1 MKKKLLL
8 WGLLALAPLAGRA
21 DDVLMP
27 QFGKQVV
34 TVGKDASVTYYDYKG
49 TESMKTGGT
58 NNAFATTIFKPAQEN
73 YAIQIVF
80 EEFELNRYGDSYDAK
95 LYLYNG
101 VFDTTS
107 VTYPTA
113 GSGVTANG
121 KFPETGNWLAT
132 LTGTYSNLTYTST
145 DATGALSCCLYFK
158 DPYESKGWKA
168 TVRAVEVKDMT
179 ITSATTDYTAVKD
192 DIWAGKQ
199 NIGLGAVNITAD
211 GFANPDALK
220 SISFTLAQTGGTVF
234 NPESLKLYAGNAER
248 TSALTEIES
257 TVSES
262 NGTYTL
268 TPATAP
274 TLGTGENLFCIGG
287 DVLATA
293 AIDARTTLT
302 VTGMETVK
310 SYTTLTTTTP
320 AALTVQ
326 PVYLL
331 INNQKLTV
339 TVDRDITFYDDGG
352 KEGKISNNF
361 EGWITF
367 LPKNEGKKVQIALK
381 NISIFYTT
389 YAANLGNQDVLKIY
403 NGDAESNEV
412 LYTAQEEKPADMV
425 VKSTA
430 ANGALTLYLKSKTPS
445 SYYQG
450 SGFEGVAS
458 EFEPVAMTVTGSSVT
473 RASSASVAAAT
484 TGVPMLTIAL
494 TTENTEPA
502 KVLKTMSFSANK
514 TAAQISKAT
523 LYYTGA
529 NSTFATGT
537 KVGEAT
543 VSNDEFT
550 ITSDEGITLREGANY
565 LHLACDIAAS
575 ARNDSKVDAKCT
587 KATFADNTEC
597 TDFTTPEGALTVANV
612 WHSVVGTKTIS
623 VYDTWTYT
631 HTVASAYSSN
641 YKAEQ
646 GDQITTF
653 VPTTA
658 GNIIEMNFSDFA
670 VSYSSSS
677 YGVRADYKIYAGTS
691 TAGALLW
698 QADATNCTT
707 GPGKIRSTSQDGA
720 ITVVFN
726 AKTDYSYYAAKG
738 WHATVS
744 EYTPVAMEV
753 KTSELQ
759 TASTQAVVRNQK
771 HAALIDAAITT
782 EGTLSPLAVNGVKV
796 TMGSACAAAIDS
808 VLLLQDDKVI
818 AKAEVTAGTTELTLE
833 PNITLAEGDNAMTLA
848 VNVKENAA
856 FNTLVKFESVQI
868 TAGGN
873 TLTTTLPDHGRTVR
887 NIYLL
892 QTGTNT
898 VNVDENMLLFYDN
911 GGPDGQITT
920 GTSGTVTFVPTVA
933 NTAIQLKVN
942 KWAITGADCFYIYY
956 GTATKDQADVS
967 LTYYTKDIDKMVII
981 SSDESG
987 ALTVNFQSKTTYA
1000 TDGWEIEVTCHELQP
1015 LVLDSIVV
1023 SDVSN
1028 DLVLRGSADVK
1039 VLRAAMYV
1047 SGDRTPLKIGN
1058 FTVENTF
1065 GADAVKIYKT
1075 GTLDSFG
1082 TLNPVTADDAIS
1094 ERGTHYYWIALDI
1107 PSETEENS
1115 TATATL
1121 KSVAVNGTATQP
1133 KNTVSASFKVIGG
1146 MHGTYRVGASAE
1158 ADFKTIQA
1166 AVDALQNG
1174 MEDAV
1179 TFLIEPGTY
1188 TEKVTIPEVSGTSA
1202 DHTVTFRSLTG
1213 NREDVI
1219 IRHDNYTAQTSSAG
1233 DATQGVFTIS
1243 GADYI
1248 TLSNLTLTTN
1258 HDSYHTVVLVDNKS
1272 EHITIDSCYIYRAEN
1287 TTGTQMK
1294 LVYVYAAD
1302 ATCNNNY
1309 FTLSHSLLK
1318 GGYTGVTVSGNY
1330 TTKQTGA
1337 HIIGNTFEGQGSQS
1351 IYISAGEIDAVVDGN
1366 SVSKTLEGSKS
1377 TWAVDVTLTEG
1388 GQISNNN
1395 IYVNLSTNACYGL
1408 YLRAN
1413 TATEEKPIRVYNN
1426 VVDLHNTATSNSYG
1440 IETKAQTNV
1449 IIANNTVR
1457 TTGDNTYALHLGGK
1471 GTNLQILNNLF
1482 YSSKLAA
1489 VWIPSAGYVTTFDHN
1504 LLYSEGEGK
1513 NFGKI
1518 GATEYADIA
1527 AWRTAIS
1534 STADISEAVAFESDE
1549 ILRPKNKGNLVSAT
1563 VLDFITT
1570 DITGRT
1576 RATVPTIGAY
1586 EWVDQTPTGC
1596 SEAEASVSL
1605 YPNPATD
1612 RLHVATATNGTI
1624 NVVGIDGRIWLTQP
1638 TNGTTTHIDV
1648 SALPQGIYLLQI
1660 DSENGRT
1667 TERFIKK

>member
-34 TVGKDASVTYYDYKG
+34 TVDKDAPVTYYDYKG
-49 TESMKTGGT
+49 TEDIASASI
-58 NNAFATTIFKPAQEN
+58 NNSLATTIFKPAQDG
-73 YAIQIVF
+73 YVIQIVF
-80 EEFELNRYGDSYDAK
+80 DEVDVKNDGSSYPAK
-95 LYLYNG
+95 LYVYNG
-101 VFDTTS
+101 VFDTTK
-107 VTYPTA
+107 VEYPTTT
-113 GSGVTANG
+113 SGVSTNS
-121 KFPETGNWLAT
+121 FSSITDNRLAE
-132 LTGTYSNLTYTST
+132 LDGTYSNLTYTST
-145 DATGALSCCLYFK
+145 DATGALSCCFIFK
-158 DPYESKGWKA
+158 YAKKSKGWKA
-168 TVRAVEVKDMT
+168 TVRAVEVKPMAV
-179 ITSATTDYTAVKD
+179 TSATADYGDVEGSVYANKTSVV
-192 DIWAGKQ
+192 
-199 NIGLGAVNITAD
+199 LGALNIATEGLTPAD
-211 GFANPDALK
+211 TLK
-220 SISFTLAQTGGTVF
+220 TISFTLAQNGVYDATQ
-234 NPESLKLYAGNAER
+234 LRLYQGNTAVDA
-248 TSALTEIES
+248 TLSKD
-257 TVSES
+257 
-262 NGTYTL
+262 GDTYTFAL
-268 TPATAP
+268 NQALAT
-274 TLGTGENLFCIGG
+274 GDNKFRICG
-287 DVLATA
+287 DVLETATV
-293 AIDARTTLT
+293 DATSTLT
-302 VTGMETVK
+302 ITGISTFNG
-310 SYTTLTTTTP
+310 YTTLTTATP
-320 AALTVQ
+320 VQQTVI
-326 PVYLL
+326 PMVLMANGKHLY
-331 INNQKLTV
+331 V
-339 TVDRDITFYDDGG
+339 TIDRETPFYDDGG
-352 KEGKISNNF
+352 ADGKISFGF
-361 EGWITF
+361 EGYATF
-367 LPKNEGKKVQIALK
+367 LPAHAGQKVQIDMR
-381 NISIFYTT
+381 NIHIFYSE
-389 YAANLGNQDVLKIY
+389 YAAGSTGNTDVLAFY
-403 NGDAESNEV
+403 NGVTASADSLV
-412 LYTAQEEKPADMV
+412 YTVKVNGGKLDNYSL
-425 VKSTA
+425 KSTA
-430 ANGALTLYLKSKTPS
+430 ENGALTVYLKSIHQTA
-445 SYYQG
+445 YNQG
-450 SGFEGVAS
+450 AGFEATVS
-458 EFEPVAMTVTGSSVT
+458 EFTPQAMTVTGSSVT

-502 KVLKTMSFSANK
+502 KVLKTMSFTANG
-514 TAAQISKAT
+514 TAAQTSKAT

-543 VSNDEFT
+543 VSDDEFT

-575 ARNDSKVDAKCT
+575 ALNDSKVDAKCT
-587 KATFADNTEC
+587 KATFADNTEY

-677 YGVRADYKIYAGTS
+677 YGVKADYKIYAGTS

-726 AKTDYSYYAAKG
+726 AKTDYSSYAAKG

-818 AKAEVTAGTTELTLE
+818 AKAKVTAGTTELTLE

-967 LTYYTKDIDKMVII
+967 LSYYTKDIDKMVII
-981 SSDESG
+981 SSDVSG

-1000 TDGWEIEVTCHELQP
+1000 TDGWEIEVTCHKLQP

-1028 DLVLRGSADVK
+1028 DVVLRGSADVK

-1121 KSVAVNGTATQP
+1121 KSVEVNGTATQP

-1219 IRHDNYTAQTSSAG
+1219 IRHDNYTAQSSSAG

-1302 ATCNNNY
+1302 ATYNNNY

-1337 HIIGNTFEGQGSQS
+1337 HIIGNTFEGQGAQAINVSQ
-1351 IYISAGEIDAVVDGN
+1351 GETEAVVDGN
-1366 SVSKTLEGSKS
+1366 IVRKTVESDKS
-1377 TWAVDVTLTEG
+1377 TWCIDLRLSKGA
-1388 GQISNNN
+1388 QISNN
-1395 IYVNLSTNACYGL
+1395 YVYINLASTACHGL
-1408 YLRAN
+1408 YIRDIN
-1413 TATEEKPIRVYNN
+1413 GTADSLELIYNN
-1426 VVDLHNTATSNSYG
+1426 VVDMANAATGSNSYG
-1440 IETKAQTNV
+1440 IYINKNVQNV
-1449 IIANNTVR
+1449 ILANNTVR
-1457 TTGDNTYALHLGGK
+1457 TSGDATYPLYIQK
-1471 GTNLQILNNLF
+1471 EGTNLQVINNLL
-1482 YSSKLAA
+1482 YSSALPAA
-1489 VWIPSAGYVTTFDHN
+1489 WIPSASYVSKFDHN

-1549 ILRPKNKGNLVSAT
+1549 ILRPKNKGSLVSAT

-1586 EWVDQTPTGC
+1586 EWIDQTPTGC

>member
-34 TVGKDASVTYYDYKG
+34 TVDKDAPVTYYDYKG
-49 TESMKTGGT
+49 TGDIASAST
-58 NNAFATTIFKPAQEN
+58 NNSLATTIFKPAQDG
-73 YAIQIVF
+73 YVIQIVF
-80 EEFELNRYGDSYDAK
+80 DEVDVKNDGSSYPAK
-95 LYLYNG
+95 LYVYNG
-101 VFDTTS
+101 VFDTTK
-107 VTYPTA
+107 VEYPTTT
-113 GSGVTANG
+113 SGVSTNS
-121 KFPETGNWLAT
+121 FSSITDNRLAE
-132 LTGTYSNLTYTST
+132 LDGTYSNLTYTST
-145 DATGALSCCLYFK
+145 DATGALSCCFIFK
-158 DPYESKGWKA
+158 YAKKSKGWKA

-179 ITSATTDYTAVKD
+179 IVSATTDYTAVKD

-220 SISFTLAQTGGTVF
+220 SISFTLAQTSGTVF

-257 TVSES
+257 TVNES

-293 AIDARTTLT
+293 AINAQATLT

-361 EGWITF
+361 EGWIAF

-389 YAANLGNQDVLKIY
+389 YAANLDNQDVLKIY

-484 TGVPMLTIAL
+484 AGVPMLTIAL

-502 KVLKTMSFSANK
+502 KVLKTMSFTANG

-543 VSNDEFT
+543 VSDDEFT

-575 ARNDSKVDAKCT
+575 ALNDSKVDAKCT

-631 HTVASAYSSN
+631 HTVGYSGN
-641 YKAEQ
+641 YAAEQ

-677 YGVRADYKIYAGTS
+677 YGVKADYKIYAGTS
-691 TAGALLW
+691 ATGTPLW

-726 AKTDYSYYAAKG
+726 AKTASGYTAKG

-744 EYTPVAMEV
+744 EYTPVAMTV
-753 KTSELQ
+753 KTSGLQ

-796 TMGSACAAAIDS
+796 AMGSACAAAIDS

-818 AKAEVTAGTTELTLE
+818 AKAKVTAGTTELTLE

-1028 DLVLRGSADVK
+1028 DVVLRGSADVK

-1107 PSETEENS
+1107 PSETKENS

-1179 TFLIEPGTY
+1179 TFLIESGTY

-1248 TLSNLTLTTN
+1248 TLSNLTLTTD

-1302 ATCNNNY
+1302 ATYNNNY

-1337 HIIGNTFEGQGSQS
+1337 HIIGNTFEGQGAQAINVSQ
-1351 IYISAGEIDAVVDGN
+1351 GETEAVVDGN
-1366 SVSKTLEGSKS
+1366 IVRKTVESDKS
-1377 TWAVDVTLTEG
+1377 TWCIDLRLSKGA
-1388 GQISNNN
+1388 QISNN
-1395 IYVNLSTNACYGL
+1395 YVYINLASTACHGL
-1408 YLRAN
+1408 YIRDIN
-1413 TATEEKPIRVYNN
+1413 GTADSLELIYNN
-1426 VVDLHNTATSNSYG
+1426 VVDMANAATGSNSYG
-1440 IETKAQTNV
+1440 IYINKNVQNV
-1449 IIANNTVR
+1449 ILANNTVR
-1457 TTGDNTYALHLGGK
+1457 TSGDATYPLYIQKK
-1471 GTNLQILNNLF
+1471 GTNLQVINNLL
-1482 YSSKLAA
+1482 YSSALPAA
-1489 VWIPSAGYVTTFDHN
+1489 WIPSASYVSKFDHN

-1518 GATEYADIA
+1518 GADEYADIA
-1527 AWRTAIS
+1527 AWCTAIS

-1563 VLDFITT
+1563 ALDFITT

-1586 EWVDQTPTGC
+1586 EWIDQTPTGC